1 MCTSRS
7 GRGFTL
13 VEIVIAIAVMAIAV
27 AGAMSVF
34 VVAAQH
40 SADPMV
46 RQQAIL
52 VAEAYLEEIL
62 RQKFYDP
69 DTDVV
74 CTGTASGETRATYDN
89 VCDYN
94 GLADSPPRNQAGA
107 ALAAL
112 AGYSVSVAVASS
124 GVTLGP
130 AGAGEINNTGAVR
143 VLRVDVT
150 VSGPAGTAVTLSG
163 YRTNYN
169 CNAAADPGCKS
180 L

>member
-1 MCTSRS
+1 MRSS

-13 VEIVIAIAVMAIAV
+13 VEIVVAIAVVAIAL
-27 AGAMSVF
+27 AGATSAF
-34 VVAAQH
+34 VLAGRH

-62 RQKFYDP
+62 RQRFYDP
-69 DTDVV
+69 ETDAV

-89 VCDYN
+89 VCDYH
-94 GLADSPPRNQAGA
+94 GLADSPPRNQSGA

-112 AGYSVSVAVASS
+112 AGYSVAVTVAHS

-130 AGAGEINNTGAVR
+130 GGAGQIDNTGAVR

-150 VSGPAGTAVTLSG
+150 VTGPAGTAITLSG